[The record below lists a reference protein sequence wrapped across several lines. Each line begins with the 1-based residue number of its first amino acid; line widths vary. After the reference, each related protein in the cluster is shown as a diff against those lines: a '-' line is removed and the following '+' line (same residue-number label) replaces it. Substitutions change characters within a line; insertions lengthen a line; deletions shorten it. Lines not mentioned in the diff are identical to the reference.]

1 MAAVLCA
8 GLTEAKAETRA
19 LDSYRSIVDR
29 NAFGLKPIEPPA
41 EKPAPAPTNVVEKTE
56 FYLTGITKTRNVRKA
71 YLVNK
76 DPNKKNYEEKYY
88 ALTIGDRQ
96 GDLTLNEI
104 DEKSRRVKITH
115 QGKELW
121 LDFKSNAAPPSPAGA
136 APGMAGLPGAPGMPP
151 PPGGMPLPN
160 AGVNPAGSAPPSSPN
175 LYQNSNPNRR
185 VPRGAPGVV
194 MNMGNNNAPQGPQT
208 DAEVLKQIIE
218 LQNQDKVGQQHQH
231 RYAVPPPPSPQ
242 FGGTPAPPSPTTP

>member
-1 MAAVLCA
+1 MKGAILAAVLCA
-8 GLTEAKAETRA
+8 GLAQGRAETRA

-41 EKPAPAPTNVVEKTE
+41 EKPAPAPTNTVEKTE

-76 DPNKKNYEEKYY
+76 DSNKKNYAEKYY

-104 DEKSRRVKITH
+104 DEKGRRVKITH

-121 LDFKSNAAPPSPAGA
+121 LDFKANAAPPSPAGA
-136 APGMAGLPGAPGMPP
+136 PPGVAGVPGAPGVQP
-151 PPGGMPLPN
+151 PPGVPLPN
-160 AGVNPAGSAPPSSPN
+160 PGMSPPGSAPPPASPN
-175 LYQNSNPNRR
+175 QNSNPNRR
-185 VPRGAPGVV
+185 IPRGAPGVV
-194 MNMGNNNAPQGPQT
+194 MNMGNNNAPQGPQS
-208 DAEVLKQIIE
+208 DAEVLKQVIE
-218 LQNQDKVGQQHQH
+218 LQNQDKVGQPYQH
-231 RYAVPPPPSPQ
+231 RYAVPAP
-242 FGGTPAPPSPTTP
+242 PAPKF